1 MYCTRSHIC
10 LQLERL
16 TPREARITDGDNLVP
31 RACDPWEGNEGSGI
45 IRCRKPGILAKIELR
60 IHFNGQSDSSLKR
73 IIPEPS
79 FPSQGSQA
87 RGTRLGWGPF
97 SYPEPILRAV
107 NGARQ
112 GALAKSISNWHL
124 IGHNEGCC
132 SNTGYILLPCFY
144 GIRLWIWPEP
154 LVAPRVRR
162 ALGTRMGWG
171 RSMYCRFHA
180 LSPFALVAIAMLA
193 LYDKFDTYWQNGG
206 YKKISDI

>member
-1 MYCTRSHIC
+1 MSRS
-10 LQLERL
+10 
-16 TPREARITDGDNLVP
+16 
-31 RACDPWEGNEGSGI
+31 
-45 IRCRKPGILAKIELR
+45 
-60 IHFNGQSDSSLKR
+60 
-73 IIPEPS
+73 
-79 FPSQGSQA
+79 
-87 RGTRLGWGPF
+87 F

-162 ALGTRMGWG
+162 ALGTRMMS
-171 RSMYCRFHA
+171 RCSMSFSYPEPILRAVNGARQGA
-180 LSPFALVAIAMLA
+180 LAKSISNWHLIGHNEGCCSNTGYILLPCFYGIRLWIWPEPLVAPRVRRA
-193 LYDKFDTYWQNGG
+193 LGTRMCSMCDAEKDWHERAFRQKLTRSVIFPAVVFSLFFHQLRN
-206 YKKISDI
+206 S

>member
-1 MYCTRSHIC
+1 MDLARAP
-10 LQLERL
+10 RRAPL
-16 TPREARITDGDNLVP
+16 TARKK
-31 RACDPWEGNEGSGI
+31 GSGYENAP
-45 IRCRKPGILAKIELR
+45 R
-60 IHFNGQSDSSLKR
+60 
-73 IIPEPS
+73 
-79 FPSQGSQA
+79 PSQPRTQGFCAYCSQK
-87 RGTRLGWGPF
+87 PSF

-162 ALGTRMGWG
+162 ALGTRM
-171 RSMYCRFHA
+171 RSPGIILVPRA
-180 LSPFALVAIAMLA
+180 LLTRGQRSATRGSGQIHIKLA
-193 LYDKFDTYWQNGG
+193 
-206 YKKISDI
+206 SDWLQRRLLF

>member
-1 MYCTRSHIC
+1 M
-10 LQLERL
+10 LEL
-16 TPREARITDGDNLVP
+16 ANQMPVRI
-31 RACDPWEGNEGSGI
+31 WI
-45 IRCRKPGILAKIELR
+45 W
-60 IHFNGQSDSSLKR
+60 
-73 IIPEPS
+73 PEPLVA
-79 FPSQGSQA
+79 PRVRRA
-87 RGTRLGWGPF
+87 LGTRMFLPCISAF

-162 ALGTRMGWG
+162 ALGTRM
-171 RSMYCRFHA
+171 
-180 LSPFALVAIAMLA
+180 VLA
-193 LYDKFDTYWQNGG
+193 LLLYICLVPRRLFV
-206 YKKISDI
+206 KKQ